1 MNRSLLAVLA
11 ALGLLLTAAACG
23 SGSPEAKP
31 PEIAYGQDVCDHCGM
46 LISDER
52 FAAGY
57 VTAGGETRR
66 FDDIGDLLAYDAERG
81 EDVAAYWVHD
91 YDTAGWL
98 RAEDAW
104 FLSTPGVTTP
114 MASGL
119 VAFAERSRAD
129 GLAASDGGVVMQ
141 WDELSARFAAGEVG
155 AGMMGGMDDVD
166 MDAMEPGEE
175 GDTSSMP

>member
-11 ALGLLLTAAACG
+11 TLALLFALGAAGCG

-31 PEIAYGQDVCDHCGM
+31 PEIRYGQDVCDHCGM

-66 FDDIGDLLAYDAERG
+66 FDDIGDLLAYDAERD

-91 YDTAGWL
+91 YDSRAWV

-104 FLSTPGVTTP
+104 FLSAAGVTTP

-129 GLAASDGGVVMQ
+129 GLAASDGGDVMP
-141 WDELSARFAAGEVG
+141 WEELLTRFAAGDVG
-155 AGMMGGMDDVD
+155 PGSMGEMEMGG
-166 MDAMEPGEE
+166 GEE
-175 GDTSSMP
+175 PMP